1 MSDKE
6 DSTAALGHS
15 EELSVK
21 HSPCE
26 MIPDTI
32 QRPDECPEVPSCRS
46 GKSSGDVFP
55 QEPLRL
61 NLCHKA
67 YKVHGQSAAD
77 VGKSAS
83 FSGDGEAL
91 ARSPPDQKVN
101 CSTVFSPVYLCHVP
115 DVRNIREVV
124 RED

>member
-6 DSTAALGHS
+6 DSTAALGHC

-21 HSPCE
+21 RSPCE

-46 GKSSGDVFP
+46 GKSSRDVFP
-55 QEPLRL
+55 QEPSGL
-61 NLCHKA
+61 NLCHKS